1 MDASEGY
8 QAKIARD
15 QILHLNNERFVVPE
29 CLFNPSLIG
38 VDQAGIP
45 EAIVQAVQ
53 ETHPDL
59 HGLLYGNLVVTG
71 WTGMA
76 SLVLFVSPASSWADV
91 ESNVYVGLE
100 EPSAVPLKTK
110 RRDRE
115 VIQESRADLDRQDW
129 SHEDLAGGIF
139 AEASMKQADL
149 QGSDLRTSIFSR
161 AILYKANLSG
171 VDATEA
177 LFDYA
182 LLRGADVRGSVFRN
196 ANFVR
201 ADMGEM
207 DVTDADFTDA
217 IIDKYELKGLCE
229 TARGTNPHTGVDTR
243 ASLGCET
250 ARFYEGFNR
259 GQRIQPK

>member
-1 MDASEGY
+1 MRSTRQGSTATTSSCVRERTPTRGLAQVSAGWDVLRRSAWTSLASLAFCFSAASPSCADFESPTYVGM
-8 QAKIARD
+8 A
-15 QILHLNNERFVVPE
+15 EPSVVP
-29 CLFNPSLIG
+29 L
-38 VDQAGIP
+38 Q
-45 EAIVQAVQ
+45 
-53 ETHPDL
+53 
-59 HGLLYGNLVVTG
+59 
-71 WTGMA
+71 
-76 SLVLFVSPASSWADV
+76 
-91 ESNVYVGLE
+91 
-100 EPSAVPLKTK
+100 TK

-115 VIQESRADLDRQDW
+115 VIQESRADLDGQDW

-139 AEASMKQADL
+139 AEASMKQANL

-161 AILYKANLSG
+161 AILYKANMSG

-217 IIDKYELKGLCE
+217 IIDKYELKSLCE
-229 TARGTNPHTGVDTR
+229 SARGTNPHTGVDTR
-243 ASLGCET
+243 ESLGCDT

-259 GQRIQPK
+259 GNRIQPKYVP

>member
-1 MDASEGY
+1 MATLLSSMAARGPASCGSAPSSRGRMRSTR
-8 QAKIARD
+8 QGSMATTSTCVPGRTSARGLAHVSSGWD
-15 QILHLNNERFVVPE
+15 VLRRSAWTSLASMAFCFSTVSPSCADFESPTYVGMAEPSVVP
-29 CLFNPSLIG
+29 L
-38 VDQAGIP
+38 Q
-45 EAIVQAVQ
+45 
-53 ETHPDL
+53 
-59 HGLLYGNLVVTG
+59 
-71 WTGMA
+71 
-76 SLVLFVSPASSWADV
+76 
-91 ESNVYVGLE
+91 
-100 EPSAVPLKTK
+100 TK

-115 VIQESRADLDRQDW
+115 VIQESRADLDGQDW

-139 AEASMKQADL
+139 AEASMKQVDL
-149 QGSDLRTSIFSR
+149 HGSDLRTSIFSR
-161 AILYKANLSG
+161 AVLYKVDMSG

-229 TARGTNPHTGVDTR
+229 SARGTNPHTGVDTR
-243 ASLGCET
+243 DSLGCDT

-259 GQRIQPK
+259 GNRIQPKYVP

>member
-1 MDASEGY
+1 MARPSSAVCSTASYPRRRVGSERERPASSTSVGPRGRCSLGALAREL
-8 QAKIARD
+8 AKLDVLRRA
-15 QILHLNNERFVVPE
+15 
-29 CLFNPSLIG
+29 
-38 VDQAGIP
+38 
-45 EAIVQAVQ
+45 
-53 ETHPDL
+53 
-59 HGLLYGNLVVTG
+59 G